1 MKYILTES
9 QFALLSEDI
18 EMQRLKRR
26 VTYENMEK
34 FINKAE
40 IDFPTLC
47 DDFVDEFEYADN
59 VISRAV
65 DDFLTEDED
74 VFTSERYDELYDIV
88 HEICKDWFGDYL
100 IEIFMNTC
108 PEEDEDDDNEDMMFE
123 QFETGVNSI
132 VVKLFKVLNEEKK
145 RVKTRKEL
153 LEVIKNF
160 APYFNIPEG
169 YELYLLELYLLN
181 YRKDGDY
188 SGLTKE
194 NFVDPRDMK
203 GKWTPNSKSNS
214 YTKAQLPF
222 QASNLR
228 GFWTSGGGKKYYV
241 VESWG
246 WYPVFIYRDGIWYEI
261 SDRYS
266 SSTGRQMSN
275 SQPYKYNDTL
285 NSKVYLLTRDEMKM
299 VENGVPH
306 DQIMKSKRQKLKGKE
321 SELKSKRM
329 STFRNWGGW
338 GADNR
343 NFNVKFKVNS
353 IEEEGD
359 KLILN
364 VDIFDVVKRED
375 GRGVP
380 TPLNYLRGELP
391 NVSVEEVENG
401 LKRHLRNDFREY
413 LGPRFDKMEDQNV
426 EFRFNHLKK

>member
-18 EMQRLKRR
+18 NLQRLKRR
-26 VTYENMEK
+26 VTYDTMEK
-34 FINKAE
+34 YINEAE
-40 IDFPTLC
+40 VEFPQLC
-47 DDFVDEFEYADN
+47 DDFSDEFEFADN
-59 VISRAV
+59 VVSRAV
-65 DDFLTEDED
+65 DNFLDGD
-74 VFTSERYDELYDIV
+74 VFFSDLELNDEINDMVYNV
-88 HEICKDWFGDYL
+88 TRDWFGDYL
-100 IEIFMNTC
+100 LEVYVSTC
-108 PEEDEDDDNEDMMFE
+108 HEEDDEDMMFE

-132 VVKLFKVLNEEKK
+132 VVKLFKVLNDEKK
-145 RVKTRKEL
+145 KVRTRKEL
-153 LEVIKNF
+153 LEVIKGF
-160 APYFNIPEG
+160 APYFNIPKG

-203 GKWTPNSKSNS
+203 GKWTPNSKSNL

-266 SSTGRQMSN
+266 SSTGRQMAN
-275 SQPYKYNDTL
+275 SQPYEYNDTL

-299 VENGVPH
+299 VENGVSH
-306 DQIMKSKRQKLKGKE
+306 DQIMKAKRQKLKGKE

-338 GADNR
+338 GVDNR
-343 NFNVKFKVNS
+343 NFNVKYKVNS
-353 IEEEGD
+353 VEEEDD

-413 LGPRFDKMEDQNV
+413 LGPRFDKMEDQNI

>member
-18 EMQRLKRR
+18 DMQRLKRR
-26 VTYENMEK
+26 MTYDSMVK
-34 FINKAE
+34 FIHKAE

-47 DDFVDEFEYADN
+47 DDFSDEFEYADN
-59 VISRAV
+59 VIGRAV
-65 DDFLTEDED
+65 DDFLTVDED
-74 VFTSERYDELYDIV
+74 VFMAERYDELYDV
-88 HEICKDWFGDYL
+88 VYDTCKDWFGDYL
-100 IEIFMNTC
+100 LEIYMSTC
-108 PEEDEDDDNEDMMFE
+108 TEEDEEEEDMMFE

-145 RVKTRKEL
+145 KVKTRKEL

-266 SSTGRQMSN
+266 SSTGRQMAN

-306 DQIMKSKRQKLKGKE
+306 DQIMK
-321 SELKSKRM
+321 
-329 STFRNWGGW
+329 
-338 GADNR
+338 
-343 NFNVKFKVNS
+343 FKVNS

-364 VDIFDVVKRED
+364 VDIFDVIKRED

-391 NVSVEEVENG
+391 NVNVEEVENG

-413 LGPRFDKMEDQNV
+413 LGPRFDKMDDQNV

>member
-18 EMQRLKRR
+18 TMQRLKRR
-26 VTYENMEK
+26 LTYENMEK
-34 FINKAE
+34 FITNAE
-40 IDFPTLC
+40 IEFPMLC
-47 DDFVDEFEYADN
+47 DDFSDEFEYADN
-59 VISRAV
+59 VISVAV
-65 DDFLTEDED
+65 ENFFANDED
-74 VFTSERYDELYDIV
+74 SYLADRQDELQDIV
-88 HEICKDWFGDYL
+88 FDIVKDLFGDYL
-100 IEIFMNTC
+100 LEIYVSTC
-108 PEEDEDDDNEDMMFE
+108 HEEDDEDMMFE

-132 VVKLFKVLNEEKK
+132 VVKLFKVLNDEKK
-145 RVKTRKEL
+145 KVRTKKEL
-153 LEVIKNF
+153 LEVIKGF
-160 APYFNIPEG
+160 APYFNIPNG

-194 NFVDPRDMK
+194 NFVDPRKMK
-203 GKWTPNSKSNS
+203 GKWTSNSKANS

-222 QASNLR
+222 QGSNLR
-228 GFWTSGGGKKYYV
+228 CFWTSRGGQKYYV

-246 WYPVFIYRDGIWYEI
+246 WYPVYIYRDGIWYEN

-266 SSTGRQMSN
+266 SSTGRQMYR
-275 SQPYKYNDTL
+275 SQPYEYNDTL

-299 VENGVPH
+299 VENGVSH
-306 DQIMKSKRQKLKGKE
+306 DQIMKAKRQKLKGKE

-338 GADNR
+338 GVDNR
-343 NFNVKFKVNS
+343 NFNVKYKVNS
-353 IEEEGD
+353 VEEEGD

-380 TPLNYLRGELP
+380 TPLNYFRGELP
-391 NVSVEEVENG
+391 NVTVEDVENG

-413 LGPRFDKMEDQNV
+413 LGPRFDKMEDQNI

>member
-18 EMQRLKRR
+18 NLQRLKRR
-26 VTYENMEK
+26 VTYDTMEK
-34 FINKAE
+34 YINEAE
-40 IDFPTLC
+40 VEFPQLC
-47 DDFVDEFEYADN
+47 DDFSDEFEFADN
-59 VISRAV
+59 VVSRAV
-65 DDFLTEDED
+65 DNFLDGD
-74 VFTSERYDELYDIV
+74 VFFSDLELNDEINDMVYNV
-88 HEICKDWFGDYL
+88 TRDWFGDYL
-100 IEIFMNTC
+100 LEVYVNTC
-108 PEEDEDDDNEDMMFE
+108 HEEDDEDMMFE

-132 VVKLFKVLNEEKK
+132 VVKLFKVLNDEKK
-145 RVKTRKEL
+145 KVRTRKEL
-153 LEVIKNF
+153 LEVIKGF

-203 GKWTPNSKSNS
+203 GKWTPNSKSNL

-266 SSTGRQMSN
+266 SSTGRQMAN

-299 VENGVPH
+299 VENGVSH
-306 DQIMKSKRQKLKGKE
+306 DQIMKAKRQKLKGKE

-338 GADNR
+338 GVDNR
-343 NFNVKFKVNS
+343 NFNVKYKVNS
-353 IEEEGD
+353 VEEEGD

-375 GRGVP
+375 GKGVP

-413 LGPRFDKMEDQNV
+413 LGPRFDKMEDQNI